1 MKDLGHVPIGDFP
14 SFDIFFFLYARHN
27 PEASPQFPNFSWQ
40 FHSDIAWLLDD
51 LQFFN
56 FYLALNKASGFPL
69 FPLLSLR
76 AAFLLE
82 TELPALNDRFNTGV

>member
-1 MKDLGHVPIGDFP
+1 MFQLGNFLHL
-14 SFDIFFFLYARHN
+14 IFFFPLYARHD

-56 FYLALNKASGFPL
+56 FYLALNKASGFS
-69 FPLLSLR
+69 LLSLR

-82 TELPALNDRFNTGV
+82 MELPALNDRFNIGV

>member
-1 MKDLGHVPIGDFP
+1 MFQLGTFLHL
-14 SFDIFFFLYARHN
+14 IFFFSLYARHN

>member
-1 MKDLGHVPIGDFP
+1 MKDLGHVPIGEFP
-14 SFDIFFFLYARHN
+14 SFDFFFPLYARHD

-69 FPLLSLR
+69 LSLR

-82 TELPALNDRFNTGV
+82 MELPALNDRFNIGV

>member
-1 MKDLGHVPIGDFP
+1 MKDLGHVPIGEFP

-40 FHSDIAWLLDD
+40 FHSDIAWHLDD

>member
-1 MKDLGHVPIGDFP
+1 MKDLGHVPIGEFP

-82 TELPALNDRFNTGV
+82 TELPALNDRFNTGA